1 MQEEESLRVPLLMM
15 TAGLLLLLLLALLV
29 LLVLLPMAVL
39 ERRERLH
46 SL

>member
-29 LLVLLPMAVL
+29 LLPMAVL